1 MKREVCCP
9 CIPDRNLILLLLLLL
24 LLLSLLFCSSS
35 SSPALYRWFHNRIN
49 KTVVDNR
56 RESNLVA
63 RVLSL
68 ASRKNSGCG
77 WSHSPQNLGLTRS
90 YLIGG
95 VVEYKI
101 VAVVRKEQNTL
112 ESLHA
117 REALL

>member
-1 MKREVCCP
+1 MCCP
-9 CIPDRNLILLLLLLL
+9 CIPVRNLILLLLLLL
-24 LLLSLLFCSSS
+24 LLLSLLSLLFCSSP
-35 SSPALYRWFHNRIN
+35 SSPELYRLFHNRIN
-49 KTVVDNR
+49 KTVLDNR

-77 WSHSPQNLGLTRS
+77 WSHSPPNLGLTS
-90 YLIGG
+90 IYLIGG

-101 VAVVRKEQNTL
+101 VAVVRKEQNTM
-112 ESLHA
+112 ESLQA

>member
-1 MKREVCCP
+1 MCCP
-9 CIPDRNLILLLLLLL
+9 CIPVRNLILLLLLLL
-24 LLLSLLFCSSS
+24 LLLSLLSLLFCSSP
-35 SSPALYRWFHNRIN
+35 SSPELYRLFHNRIN
-49 KTVVDNR
+49 KTVLDNR

-77 WSHSPQNLGLTRS
+77 WSHSPPNLGLTRI

-101 VAVVRKEQNTL
+101 VAVVRKEQNTM
-112 ESLHA
+112 ESLQA

>member
-1 MKREVCCP
+1 MCCP
-9 CIPDRNLILLLLLLL
+9 CIPDCNLILLLSLLLL
-24 LLLSLLFCSSS
+24 LLFCSSS
-35 SSPALYRWFHNRIN
+35 SSPELYRLFHNRIN
-49 KTVVDNR
+49 KTVLDNR

-77 WSHSPQNLGLTRS
+77 WSHSPPNLGLRRI

-101 VAVVRKEQNTL
+101 VAVVRKAQNT
-112 ESLHA
+112 LHA

>member
-1 MKREVCCP
+1 MCCP
-9 CIPDRNLILLLLLLL
+9 CIPDCNLILLLLLLL
-24 LLLSLLFCSSS
+24 LLFCSSS
-35 SSPALYRWFHNRIN
+35 SSPELYRLFHDRIN
-49 KTVVDNR
+49 KTVLDNR

-77 WSHSPQNLGLTRS
+77 WSHSPQNLELTS
-90 YLIGG
+90 IYLIGG

-101 VAVVRKEQNTL
+101 VAVVRKAQNT
-112 ESLHA
+112 LHA